1 MVADPMQ
8 KPVAQL
14 REQDSSRADEWESVV
29 DALYRDAL
37 AVEELDADA
46 VGAEWVVT
54 LEDWERWARI
64 ERFGSPS
71 LLMLTSEL

>member
-8 KPVAQL
+8 NPVEQL
-14 REQDSSRADEWESVV
+14 REQGRSSAEAWDSVLDEI
-29 DALYRDAL
+29 YRDAL
-37 AVEELDADA
+37 EMEALDAEA
-46 VGAEWVVT
+46 AGAEWVVA
-54 LEDWERWARI
+54 LDDWERWARI

>member
-1 MVADPMQ
+1 MVADPTQ
-8 KPVAQL
+8 NPIEQI
-14 REQDSSRADEWESVV
+14 REQGRSRAREWESAL

-37 AVEELDADA
+37 EVDELDAAA

-71 LLMLTSEL
+71 LLMLTREL